1 MTAVSVLPVAGDV
14 LFDARNDGRSLR
26 VNWHP
31 VDDLCVLSMWRAGR
45 CVATFQLPRSQ
56 TPALIN
62 SLVNGLA
69 QERPASQP
77 EPAQPEPAQPEP
89 AQPEP
94 AQPTPQPWT
103 EPQLTSV
110 PVGRTSMTRRLR
122 ATVSRRLN
130 AWRPDRG
137 ER

>member
-77 EPAQPEPAQPEP
+77 EPAQP
-89 AQPEP
+89 
-94 AQPTPQPWT
+94 TPQPWT

>member
-77 EPAQPEPAQPEP
+77 EPAH
-89 AQPEP
+89 
-94 AQPTPQPWT
+94 PTPQPWT

-110 PVGRTSMTRRLR
+110 PAGRHEHDAPPASDGLAAAERV
-122 ATVSRRLN
+122 ASGSRRH
-130 AWRPDRG
+130 
-137 ER
+137 

>member
-31 VDDLCVLSMWRAGR
+31 VDDLCVLSMWRAGQ

-77 EPAQPEPAQPEP
+77 EPAQPESAHRRSPVSRRPIATGAATVES
-89 AQPEP
+89 
-94 AQPTPQPWT
+94 
-103 EPQLTSV
+103 LTSV
-110 PVGRTSMTRRLR
+110 PAGRTSMTRRLR

-137 ER
+137 DH

>member
-1 MTAVSVLPVAGDV
+1 MTAVGVLPVAGDV

-56 TPALIN
+56 TPDLIN
-62 SLVNGLA
+62 SLVQGLVQGA
-69 QERPASQP
+69 P
-77 EPAQPEPAQPEP
+77 EPP
-89 AQPEP
+89 
-94 AQPTPQPWT
+94 PQPWSAA
-103 EPQLTSV
+103 QLSAV
-110 PVGRTSMTRRLR
+110 PPGRTSILRRLR
-122 ATVSRRLN
+122 AAISRRLD

-137 ER
+137 ED